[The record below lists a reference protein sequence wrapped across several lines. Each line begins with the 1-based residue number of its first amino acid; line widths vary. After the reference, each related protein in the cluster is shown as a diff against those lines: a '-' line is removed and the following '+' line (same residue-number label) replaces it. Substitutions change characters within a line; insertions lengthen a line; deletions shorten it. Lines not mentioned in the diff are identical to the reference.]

1 MNTRSALIASAAAAI
16 FVAGLAGTAHAE
28 EQPGGGAKIKCE
40 GVNSCKGHSECK
52 SAKND
57 CKGKND
63 CAGKGFQTM
72 SKAECD
78 AAKAKA
84 AEKSKKM

>member
-1 MNTRSALIASAAAAI
+1 MKTRSALIASAAAAM
-16 FVAGLAGTAHAE
+16 FVAGLAGAAHAE
-28 EQPGGGAKIKCE
+28 ESGSAAKIKCE
-40 GVNSCKGHSECK
+40 GVNSCKGK
-52 SAKND
+52 SDCNSAHND
-57 CKGKND
+57 CKGQNS
-63 CAGKGFQTM
+63 CSGRGFLMM

>member
-1 MNTRSALIASAAAAI
+1 MGTRSALVASAAAAM
-16 FVAGLAGTAHAE
+16 FLAGLAGAAYAE
-28 EQPGGGAKIKCE
+28 EPGAGAKIKCE

-52 SAKND
+52 SAQND
-57 CKGKND
+57 CKGKNS
-63 CAGKGFQTM
+63 CSGKGFMMM
-72 SKAECD
+72 SRADCD

>member
-1 MNTRSALIASAAAAI
+1 MKTRSALVASAAAAI
-16 FVAGLAGTAHAE
+16 FVAGLAGTARAE
-28 EQPGGGAKIKCE
+28 ETGAGAKIKCE